1 MKGFDKALD
10 NFQDDIANGDHL
22 HAINCLNEL
31 LTEYRQGLCDTLWQE
46 TVIDHCRQ
54 HPIFQLLKE
63 DPYTSRAYDKPR
75 GYPGDAVMLDFA
87 YYQQPPA
94 DASALGKRIFDVVT
108 ASPNALSVRWRRVHI
123 AGLIEQIA
131 RRQQA
136 LSILSVACGHCREL
150 ELLEPTT
157 RARIS
162 RFVALDND
170 PQTLDEARRGAP
182 EITPWHCNLKQL
194 PARDEHSGFD
204 FIYSIGIYDYLTS
217 SQASQLTA
225 WLMAKLNPGGK
236 LLIANFTIDNWGR
249 GYMEAFMDWNLVV
262 RSREQMRAFIPRGA
276 SPHTCL
282 YYDPYRNV
290 IYLLL
295 SRPA

>member
-1 MKGFDKALD
+1 MKGFDKAL
-10 NFQDDIANGDHL
+10 
-22 HAINCLNEL
+22 
-31 LTEYRQGLCDTLWQE
+31 
-46 TVIDHCRQ
+46 
-54 HPIFQLLKE
+54 
-63 DPYTSRAYDKPR
+63 
-75 GYPGDAVMLDFA
+75 
-87 YYQQPPA
+87 
-94 DASALGKRIFDVVT
+94 DVVT

-136 LSILSVACGHCREL
+136 LAANWSCS
-150 ELLEPTT
+150 
-157 RARIS
+157 
-162 RFVALDND
+162 N
-170 PQTLDEARRGAP
+170 

-194 PARDEHSGFD
+194 PTRDEHGGFD

-249 GYMEAFMDWNLVV
+249 GHMEAFMDWNLVV